1 MRLPV
6 LIAITAATVALSACS
21 PAVNEPQPPADPA
34 APPVPTIADDP
45 RPPGAALLIGPAAQY
60 PGTGRADADT
70 LTIGDA
76 ATDTVGG
83 LLPGDTMLSPFEVST
98 PILERLDPAL
108 LDAVQRA
115 ARRAAADGVEMRITS
130 GWRSRGFQ
138 QRLLDDGVRTYG
150 GLDAARKFVATP
162 EVSRHVVGEAIDI
175 GPTTAAEWMIANG
188 RQFGLCQIF
197 ANENWHF
204 ELATDERG
212 QCPPLRPNA
221 AG

>member
-6 LIAITAATVALSACS
+6 LIAITVLSVALGACS
-21 PAVNEPQPPADPA
+21 PAATEPLPPAGPA
-34 APPVPTIADDP
+34 APPVPTVTDGS
-45 RPPGAALLIGPAAQY
+45 RPPGAALLIGPAAQH
-60 PGTGRADADT
+60 PGTEPIDAET
-70 LTIGDA
+70 LIIGDA
-76 ATDTVGG
+76 ASDTVGG
-83 LLPGDTMLSPFEVST
+83 MLPGDTMLSPFEVST
-98 PILERLDPAL
+98 PILELLDPAL

-115 ARRAAADGVEMRITS
+115 ARRAATDGIEMRITS

-150 GLDAARKFVATP
+150 GLDAARQFVATP
-162 EVSRHVVGEAIDI
+162 EVSRHVVGEAVDI
-175 GPTTAAEWMIANG
+175 GPTTAALWMIANG

-212 QCPPLRPNA
+212 DCPPLRPNA

>member
-6 LIAITAATVALSACS
+6 LIAITVATVALSACS
-21 PAVNEPQPPADPA
+21 PAVNDQEPPAGPA
-34 APPVPTIADDP
+34 APPVPTVTGESG
-45 RPPGAALLIGPAAQY
+45 PPGAALLIGPAAQL
-60 PGTGRADADT
+60 PNADRSATDT

-76 ATDTVGG
+76 ASDTVGG
-83 LLPGDTMLSPFEVST
+83 MLPGDTMLSPFEVST
-98 PILERLDPAL
+98 PILERLNPAL

-115 ARRAAADGVEMRITS
+115 ARRAAADGIDMKITS

-150 GLDAARKFVATP
+150 GLDAARQFVATP
-162 EVSRHVVGEAIDI
+162 EVSRHVDGEAIDI
-175 GPTTAAEWMIANG
+175 GPTAAAEWMIANG

-212 QCPPLRPNA
+212 DCPPLRPNA

>member
-21 PAVNEPQPPADPA
+21 PAATEPQPPTAPA
-34 APPVPTIADDP
+34 APPVPTVADDS

-60 PGTGRADADT
+60 PGTGPTDADT

-98 PILERLDPAL
+98 PILELLDPAL
-108 LDAVQRA
+108 LDAVQQA

-150 GLDAARKFVATP
+150 GLDAARQFVATP

-188 RQFGLCQIF
+188 RRFGLCQIF

-212 QCPPLRPNA
+212 ECPPLRPNA